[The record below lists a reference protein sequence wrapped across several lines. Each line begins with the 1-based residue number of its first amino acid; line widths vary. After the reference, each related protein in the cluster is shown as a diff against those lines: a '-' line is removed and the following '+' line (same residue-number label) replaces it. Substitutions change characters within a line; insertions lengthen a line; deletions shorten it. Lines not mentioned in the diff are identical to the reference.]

1 MLILLPL
8 VLVGSLQLAQLL
20 LKQSWE
26 QRFAPQAATTITM
39 EKTGLV
45 WEEEG
50 RELQIN
56 GRYFDV
62 RTIKEVG
69 GKLVLQG
76 HYDDTETEVWQLLK
90 HALHHSRANGY
101 QLLLLFQ
108 ILMPVALMRFNFK
121 APLLSPCWNGI
132 RTDHLPT
139 PPPKV
144 LLAPPR
150 S

>member
-8 VLVGSLQLAQLL
+8 VLVGSLQLTQLV

-26 QRFAPQAATTITM
+26 QRLAQQTTVSVTLDKGAI
-39 EKTGLV
+39 V

-101 QLLLLFQ
+101 QLLLLLQ
-108 ILMPVALMRFNFK
+108 ILMPVALMRFNFMP
-121 APLLSPCWNGI
+121 PLLSLCWHG
-132 RTDHLPT
+132 TKADYLPT
-139 PPPKV
+139 APPKV

-150 S
+150 I